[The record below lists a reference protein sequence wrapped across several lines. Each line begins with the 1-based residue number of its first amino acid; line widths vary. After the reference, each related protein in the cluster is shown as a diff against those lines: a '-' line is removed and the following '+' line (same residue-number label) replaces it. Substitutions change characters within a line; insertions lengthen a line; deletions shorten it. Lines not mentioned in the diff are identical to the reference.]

1 MIVLLGVGALL
12 VTAACGRGGA
22 RVDAELHVAVAT
34 SLRRAVADAG
44 GRYEQRT
51 GVRVDVVDAATP
63 TLLAQLA
70 DGAPYDVV
78 AVADATSLVGRADVE
93 RPVRL
98 ATNTLVLVTPP
109 GSTSGVAE
117 LAAQGTRVV
126 MARANVPVGRYAR
139 AALPQLDSGPGF
151 AAAVLRNL
159 VSEEANVAA
168 VLARVAAGE
177 ADAGFVYRSEV
188 VAESRVRV
196 VPLVGVDL
204 DIATTVA
211 VVRRPR
217 RHAHAA
223 AFAQFLLSADGVAVL
238 ERHGLGAP

>member
-1 MIVLLGVGALL
+1 
-12 VTAACGRGGA
+12 
-22 RVDAELHVAVAT
+22 
-34 SLRRAVADAG
+34 
-44 GRYEQRT
+44 
-51 GVRVDVVDAATP
+51 
-63 TLLAQLA
+63 
-70 DGAPYDVV
+70 
-78 AVADATSLVGRADVE
+78 
-93 RPVRL
+93 
-98 ATNTLVLVTPP
+98 VTPS

-117 LAAQGTRVV
+117 LAAPGTRVV